1 MHLSQA
7 TLYCLWYKVQLVINH
22 KNLSKMST
30 DHSMLNVCVWF
41 PGVYV
46 QKDINSDD
54 ITGEEL
60 ISSLSR
66 RRVLMTNFS
75 LFVFH
80 VRQSKVC
87 VCVLV
92 HIFTRQHLKST
103 VRTLPLSAIY
113 VSSDALGQLLDYH
126 QSIWLL
132 ISQQVKKSWPWTS
145 AALGLGG

>member
-1 MHLSQA
+1 M
-7 TLYCLWYKVQLVINH
+7 C
-22 KNLSKMST
+22 
-30 DHSMLNVCVWF
+30 VC
-41 PGVYV
+41 V

-126 QSIWLL
+126 QSI
-132 ISQQVKKSWPWTS
+132 
-145 AALGLGG
+145 